1 MKDDI
6 LKEIIS
12 HKYKEIKN
20 KKERLP
26 LTRLCQMACAT
37 PASGNKMSKQIQK
50 SETGIISEFKRRSPS
65 KGWINRS
72 ADPAKII
79 PGYEAVGATAISVL
93 TDESFFGARE
103 NDFQQ
108 ARSQTR
114 LPILRKEF
122 IIDEYQL
129 FESRLLGADAVLL
142 IAAALDLENCKK
154 LVSRAIDLNL
164 EVLLEI
170 HEEKE
175 LDYISPD
182 ISMIGINNRNLGS
195 FQTCVDH
202 SFRLGER
209 LPKEAIK
216 ISESG
221 ISSPQTVYEL
231 RRAGFQGFLIGE
243 TFMRT
248 EYPEQ
253 TLRHFLSELT
263 LLQKTNAYD
272 SESH

>member
-1 MKDDI
+1 MTSELNHILMAACLLIVAGFASFPYRLSYGNTAWLPRKMRPDRAYLERPYEYDYPAHNINLLFSVSVILIGTLALIFILAPDLPEDVPAERWFSALAVLYPAYASCQVLFWRKDYGDGFC
-6 LKEIIS
+6 
-12 HKYKEIKN
+12 YAD
-20 KKERLP
+20 RL
-26 LTRLCQMACAT
+26 
-37 PASGNKMSKQIQK
+37 
-50 SETGIISEFKRRSPS
+50 
-65 KGWINRS
+65 
-72 ADPAKII
+72 
-79 PGYEAVGATAISVL
+79 TAFNHGK
-93 TDESFFGARE
+93 TD
-103 NDFQQ
+103 
-108 ARSQTR
+108 T
-114 LPILRKEF
+114 I
-122 IIDEYQL
+122 
-129 FESRLLGADAVLL
+129 LL

-263 LLQKTNAYD
+263 LLQKNKRV
-272 SESH
+272 